1 MALVQVPIGVAARQ
15 IDDFPE
21 GCKRSRKGALY
32 VRPRSTMVL
41 TSDELDHLKAK
52 HKDVAGK
59 LIVVG
64 VDETKARSLGATDK
78 GGESKSKSA
87 PKTDA
92 PKAETPK
99 ADGGGDDKKKKKKLL
114 G

>member
-1 MALVQVPIGVAARQ
+1 
-15 IDDFPE
+15 
-21 GCKRSRKGALY
+21 
-32 VRPRSTMVL
+32 MVL

-52 HKDVAGK
+52 HKDVANK

-64 VDETKARSLGATDK
+64 VDETKARSLVAADK
-78 GGESKSKSA
+78 GEESKPKSA
-87 PKTDA
+87 PKADE
-92 PKAETPK
+92 PKAEKPK